1 MVIDGIW
8 ATVGST
14 NLDTR
19 SFALNEEVDLVVYSA
34 DVAARLERIFTD
46 DLGYSRKIDPQT
58 WRERGIVDRGLEVL
72 SLPVRREF

>member
-1 MVIDGIW
+1 
-8 ATVGST
+8 
-14 NLDTR
+14 
-19 SFALNEEVDLVVYSA
+19 LVVYSA